1 MPEIP
6 PRLNLFLAPHAA
18 TPRVWLLPAAR
29 SRQARDAAYP
39 SAAMPLPFR
48 FHLFTS
54 SATRAGAIRSVR
66 SMRWTGSWAHP
77 QPPTHAASRLPERSR
92 SSSKTRPPAKSVSR
106 AVHAARFSLVT
117 VAALVALAPV
127 AWADQVPAA
136 VGSGSAAPTPGPAAG
151 TAPLAFRRE
160 VIDPAIRIGYGLA
173 IADVD
178 GDGRAD
184 LLLADAREIAWYH
197 SPDWRKSVIARDL
210 TTKDHV
216 CIAARDLDG
225 DGRAEIAVGAGWN
238 PGDTVGSGAIFL
250 LERPADSTQPWT
262 PRALPHE
269 PTTHRMHWIDDGR
282 GSPLL
287 AVLPLH
293 GRGNREGAGD
303 GVRFLGYRWSAN
315 GPAAIAAEE
324 IDATLHLTHN
334 FEPPLPGSN
343 DAELLVAAK
352 EGVHALRP
360 RGNGWSRQ
368 RLTSRPAGEVRRG
381 RAGDGSRFITTIEP
395 MHGHEVVVYPGGRD
409 DARVVLDASLVQG
422 HGLATGDL
430 LGRGHDQVIAGW
442 RGNLVGPSTPVGIRL
457 YTATDP
463 TGSHWELAGAL
474 DDNTMAC
481 EDLRVADLDRDG
493 DLDVVAAGRA
503 TRNVVIYWN
512 ERIHAPAKSS
522 AATRVGH

>member
-1 MPEIP
+1 VAS
-6 PRLNLFLAPHAA
+6 LAGTPLVAA
-18 TPRVWLLPAAR
+18 D
-29 SRQARDAAYP
+29 Q
-39 SAAMPLPFR
+39 
-48 FHLFTS
+48 
-54 SATRAGAIRSVR
+54 TRAAAGA
-66 SMRWTGSWAHP
+66 A
-77 QPPTHAASRLPERSR
+77 
-92 SSSKTRPPAKSVSR
+92 
-106 AVHAARFSLVT
+106 
-117 VAALVALAPV
+117 
-127 AWADQVPAA
+127 
-136 VGSGSAAPTPGPAAG
+136 PAAG
-151 TAPLAFRRE
+151 TTPLAFRRE

-178 GDGRAD
+178 GDGRED
-184 LLLADAREIAWYH
+184 LLLADAREIAWYR

-210 TTKDHV
+210 TAKDHV

-250 LERPADSTQPWT
+250 LERPTDPSQPWT

-282 GSPLL
+282 GEPLL

-293 GRGNREGAGD
+293 GRGNRDGAGA
-303 GVRFLGYRWSAN
+303 GVRFLGYRWSAHH
-315 GPAAIAAEE
+315 PTAIAAEE

-334 FEPPLPGSN
+334 FEPSLLGSR

-360 RGNGWSRQ
+360 SGSGWSRQ
-368 RLTSRPAGEVRRG
+368 RLTSQPAGEVRRG
-381 RAGDGSRFITTIEP
+381 RAGDGSGFITTIEP
-395 MHGHEVVVYPGGRD
+395 MHGHEVVVYPGARE
-409 DARVVLDASLVQG
+409 DARVVLDASLIQG

-442 RGNLVGPSTPVGIRL
+442 RGNLVGPSTLVGIRL
-457 YTATDP
+457 YAATDL
-463 TGSHWELAGAL
+463 TGSRWELAGVL

-512 ERIHAPAKSS
+512 ERPHAGTSTAVDI
-522 AATRVGH
+522 RR